1 MAQTQRAYLPAA
13 GQSWLLPL
21 YDVMTKLMGGD
32 QARAVLL
39 GQTGLMPG
47 QRILD
52 IGCGTG
58 SLAILLKQ
66 RYPQIEIVGLDP
78 DPKALARARRKA
90 QRVGAAIQFVQGFS
104 DALEYPAGSFD
115 HVFSSFMFHH
125 LENDQKDATL
135 REVRRVLKSGAHL
148 HLLDFTGPEAAGDSS
163 VSRWLHSH
171 HRLNDNSESRIITM
185 MTDAGFQDVKVAGR
199 RTVLFGFGHVA
210 YYLASVPG
218 SVSGTGDTQP

>member
-13 GQSWLLPL
+13 GKSWLLPL
-21 YDVMTKLMGGD
+21 YDVTTKLIGGD
-32 QARAVLL
+32 QARRALFGHVDLKPGDRVLE
-39 GQTGLMPG
+39 
-47 QRILD
+47 

-58 SLAILLKQ
+58 SLTILLKQ

-78 DPKALARARRKA
+78 DPEALTRARQKA
-90 QRVGAAIQFVQGFS
+90 KRAAASIQFIQGFS
-104 DALEYPAGSFD
+104 DALEYPAGFFD

-125 LENDQKDATL
+125 LENAQKEETL
-135 REVRRVLKSGAHL
+135 REVCRVLKPGAHL

-199 RTVLFGFGHVA
+199 QTVLFGFGHVA
-210 YYLASVPG
+210 YYLASA
-218 SVSGTGDTQP
+218 SNSASGTEVSQT